1 MTKEEKVK
9 WDRLRE
15 AKFDCDEFIPELE
28 QMAAEDPDN
37 RAIKDE
43 LARQRSLRAKIA
55 KVIPD

>member
-15 AKFDCDEFIPELE
+15 AKLDCDEFIPELE

-37 RAIKDE
+37 PFIKDE
-43 LARQRSLRAKIA
+43 LKRQRRLRAEIA